1 MGSQAR
7 QDDFVLSLI
16 NEGTFLDIG
25 CYLPEKFNNT
35 HLLEQH
41 GWTGLAIDIVDY
53 SEEWQR
59 RTTPF
64 ICADALECDYNILLW
79 ESPHVIDYLSIDVE
93 GEGDRFAVLERVM
106 KSREFKII
114 TIEHDR
120 YVKGYTGSEAKPQRD
135 LLTKLGY
142 FLLCED
148 VKADTREFEDW
159 WVNPKYVSNFMR
171 YKSKGLHCNK
181 IMRL

>member
-16 NEGTFLDIG
+16 DKGTFLDIG
-25 CYLPEKFNNT
+25 CYHPNKLNNT

-41 GWTGLAIDIVDY
+41 GWTGIAIDIVDY
-53 SEEWQR
+53 SKGWR
-59 RTTPF
+59 KRKTPF
-64 ICADALECDYNILLW
+64 VCADALVYDYSCLPYL
-79 ESPHVIDYLSIDVE
+79 IDYLSIDVE
-93 GEGDRFAVLERVM
+93 GEGNRFAVLRRVIEN
-106 KSREFKII
+106 KEFKII

-120 YVKGYTGSEAKPQRD
+120 YLPGHTDSEAIPQRE
-135 LLTKLGY
+135 LLTMLGY

-148 VKADTREFEDW
+148 VMADVRYFEDW

-171 YKSKGLHCNK
+171 YKSKGLHCDK
-181 IMRL
+181 IIALNSA